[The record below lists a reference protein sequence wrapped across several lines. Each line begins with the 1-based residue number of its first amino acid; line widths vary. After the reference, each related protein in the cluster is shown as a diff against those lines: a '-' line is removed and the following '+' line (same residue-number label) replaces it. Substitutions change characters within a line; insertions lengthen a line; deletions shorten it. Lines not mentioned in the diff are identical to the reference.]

1 MPEKADHYLSLEKLS
16 LLYRY
21 YAYFDTADYL
31 ADALF
36 IKHQVRV
43 AFQKEYCKDGFGYTL
58 IFCRIRK
65 KDEAA
70 FLEAL
75 RELPAKMLI
84 CSHTDYAIQCKQF
97 METIEAEKK
106 GGDAHETDD
115 TFE

>member
-1 MPEKADHYLSLEKLS
+1 MLEDVKHYLSLEKLS
-16 LLYRY
+16 LRHKY
-21 YAYFDTADYL
+21 YMYFDTADCL

-43 AFQKEYCKDGFGYTL
+43 TFQREYCKDGFGYTL

-84 CSHTDYAIQCKQF
+84 CGHTDYANQCKQF
-97 METIEAEKK
+97 IETIP
-106 GGDAHETDD
+106 
-115 TFE
+115 FCC